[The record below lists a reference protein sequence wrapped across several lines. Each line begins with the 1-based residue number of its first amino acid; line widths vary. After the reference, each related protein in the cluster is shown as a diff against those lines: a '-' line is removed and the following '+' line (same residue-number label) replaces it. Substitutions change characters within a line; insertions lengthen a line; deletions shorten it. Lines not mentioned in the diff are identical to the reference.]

1 MLCFILDQLFGDLG
15 GTLGT
20 ALYFF
25 IQLISFTGIFMI
37 VFGLFEG
44 FVLQKWKYGY
54 FLLAIIII
62 GLVGIDPAIELIANG
77 FPNLTSLLG

>member
-1 MLCFILDQLFGDLG
+1 MLYFILDQFFGDLG
-15 GTLGT
+15 ETLGG

-25 IQLISFTGIFMI
+25 LQLISFTGLFMI

-44 FVLQKWKYGY
+44 FVLHQWKYQY

-62 GLVGIDPAIELIANG
+62 GLVGIDPAIDLLTNG
-77 FPNLTSLLG
+77 FPNLTNLIG